1 MELAAKA
8 SDGDFYQKSIV
19 EARLKEL
26 RRMQGD
32 EKKDKHAT

>member
-1 MELAAKA
+1 MELASKA
-8 SDGDFYQKSIV
+8 SDGDFYQKSMV

-32 EKKDKHAT
+32 VKK